1 MEPNKPKFRFRLNL
15 FDSIVLVLALA
26 VGAFLVWSA
35 IKPAAAP
42 AEGAVSAAGTVQ
54 YTIRFQKMIQG
65 VSERIKPGDQLVD
78 TVKNYELGTVVSVET
93 VPAQALIQDH
103 EDKAFVLAGIE
114 GYEDALVTV
123 EAPYTEGEDSLLLGG
138 GFKLRVG
145 VKKIIDRNGRL
156 FGFISVIDLLV
167 IVVVAVMGFALYTKN
182 TQMAITSTNTA
193 DQTIT
198 YQILASGIRTYVAEA
213 VREGDQLFDPDR
225 SSGGTLGTI
234 TDIQLMPGT
243 KLAEFDDGTVAAATV
258 EDGVDMLI
266 TVEGTGLVSESG
278 RYTLNRV
285 YELGVNSS
293 RTFCTKYAE
302 FIGTVT
308 EIF

>member
-1 MEPNKPKFRFRLNL
+1 M
-15 FDSIVLVLALA
+15 
-26 VGAFLVWSA
+26 
-35 IKPAAAP
+35 
-42 AEGAVSAAGTVQ
+42 
-54 YTIRFQKMIQG
+54 
-65 VSERIKPGDQLVD
+65 
-78 TVKNYELGTVVSVET
+78 
-93 VPAQALIQDH
+93 
-103 EDKAFVLAGIE
+103 
-114 GYEDALVTV
+114 
-123 EAPYTEGEDSLLLGG
+123 
-138 GFKLRVG
+138 
-145 VKKIIDRNGRL
+145 KKIIDRNGRL

-198 YQILASGIRTYVAEA
+198 YQILAQWDTDLCG
-213 VREGDQLFDPDR
+213 R
-225 SSGGTLGTI
+225 SSAGGATSSLTRTGAAAAPWAPSPTSSSCPAPSWPSL
-234 TDIQLMPGT
+234 TT
-243 KLAEFDDGTVAAATV
+243 GTVAAATV

>member
-1 MEPNKPKFRFRLNL
+1 M
-15 FDSIVLVLALA
+15 
-26 VGAFLVWSA
+26 
-35 IKPAAAP
+35 
-42 AEGAVSAAGTVQ
+42 
-54 YTIRFQKMIQG
+54 
-65 VSERIKPGDQLVD
+65 
-78 TVKNYELGTVVSVET
+78 
-93 VPAQALIQDH
+93 
-103 EDKAFVLAGIE
+103 
-114 GYEDALVTV
+114 
-123 EAPYTEGEDSLLLGG
+123 
-138 GFKLRVG
+138 
-145 VKKIIDRNGRL
+145 KKIIDRNGRL

-225 SSGGTLGTI
+225 SSGGTL
-234 TDIQLMPGT
+234 LMPGT

>member
-1 MEPNKPKFRFRLNL
+1 M
-15 FDSIVLVLALA
+15 
-26 VGAFLVWSA
+26 
-35 IKPAAAP
+35 
-42 AEGAVSAAGTVQ
+42 
-54 YTIRFQKMIQG
+54 
-65 VSERIKPGDQLVD
+65 
-78 TVKNYELGTVVSVET
+78 
-93 VPAQALIQDH
+93 
-103 EDKAFVLAGIE
+103 
-114 GYEDALVTV
+114 
-123 EAPYTEGEDSLLLGG
+123 
-138 GFKLRVG
+138 
-145 VKKIIDRNGRL
+145 KKILDRNGRL

-225 SSGGTLGTI
+225 SSGGTLGT
-234 TDIQLMPGT
+234 
-243 KLAEFDDGTVAAATV
+243 KLAEFDDGTVAAAPV

>member
-65 VSERIKPGDQLVD
+65 VSEDQLVD

-145 VKKIIDRNGRL
+145 VTAYVRGS
-156 FGFISVIDLLV
+156 GYMGSGP
-167 IVVVAVMGFALYTKN
+167 VVSIERGE
-182 TQMAITSTNTA
+182 Q
-193 DQTIT
+193 
-198 YQILASGIRTYVAEA
+198 G
-213 VREGDQLFDPDR
+213 
-225 SSGGTLGTI
+225 
-234 TDIQLMPGT
+234 
-243 KLAEFDDGTVAAATV
+243 
-258 EDGVDMLI
+258 
-266 TVEGTGLVSESG
+266 
-278 RYTLNRV
+278 
-285 YELGVNSS
+285 
-293 RTFCTKYAE
+293 
-302 FIGTVT
+302 
-308 EIF
+308 

>member
-145 VKKIIDRNGRL
+145 VTAYVRNGRL

-234 TDIQLMPGT
+234 TDRDTPT
-243 KLAEFDDGTVAAATV
+243 KMSPAAT
-258 EDGVDMLI
+258 I
-266 TVEGTGLVSESG
+266 
-278 RYTLNRV
+278 
-285 YELGVNSS
+285 
-293 RTFCTKYAE
+293 
-302 FIGTVT
+302 
-308 EIF
+308 

>member
-123 EAPYTEGEDSLLLGG
+123 EAP
-138 GFKLRVG
+138 
-145 VKKIIDRNGRL
+145 
-156 FGFISVIDLLV
+156 
-167 IVVVAVMGFALYTKN
+167 
-182 TQMAITSTNTA
+182 
-193 DQTIT
+193 
-198 YQILASGIRTYVAEA
+198 
-213 VREGDQLFDPDR
+213 
-225 SSGGTLGTI
+225 
-234 TDIQLMPGT
+234 
-243 KLAEFDDGTVAAATV
+243 
-258 EDGVDMLI
+258 
-266 TVEGTGLVSESG
+266 
-278 RYTLNRV
+278 
-285 YELGVNSS
+285 
-293 RTFCTKYAE
+293 
-302 FIGTVT
+302 
-308 EIF
+308 

>member
-1 MEPNKPKFRFRLNL
+1 M
-15 FDSIVLVLALA
+15 
-26 VGAFLVWSA
+26 
-35 IKPAAAP
+35 
-42 AEGAVSAAGTVQ
+42 
-54 YTIRFQKMIQG
+54 
-65 VSERIKPGDQLVD
+65 
-78 TVKNYELGTVVSVET
+78 
-93 VPAQALIQDH
+93 
-103 EDKAFVLAGIE
+103 
-114 GYEDALVTV
+114 
-123 EAPYTEGEDSLLLGG
+123 
-138 GFKLRVG
+138 
-145 VKKIIDRNGRL
+145 KKIIDRNGRL

-213 VREGDQLFDPDR
+213 VREGDQLFDP
-225 SSGGTLGTI
+225 
-234 TDIQLMPGT
+234 
-243 KLAEFDDGTVAAATV
+243 EFDDGTVAAATV

>member
-1 MEPNKPKFRFRLNL
+1 M
-15 FDSIVLVLALA
+15 
-26 VGAFLVWSA
+26 
-35 IKPAAAP
+35 
-42 AEGAVSAAGTVQ
+42 
-54 YTIRFQKMIQG
+54 
-65 VSERIKPGDQLVD
+65 
-78 TVKNYELGTVVSVET
+78 
-93 VPAQALIQDH
+93 
-103 EDKAFVLAGIE
+103 
-114 GYEDALVTV
+114 
-123 EAPYTEGEDSLLLGG
+123 
-138 GFKLRVG
+138 
-145 VKKIIDRNGRL
+145 KKIIDRNGRL

-258 EDGVDMLI
+258 EDGVDML
-266 TVEGTGLVSESG
+266 TVSYTHLDVYKRQGQPSRRG
-278 RYTLNRV
+278 RR
-285 YELGVNSS
+285 GR
-293 RTFCTKYAE
+293 RTDPE
-302 FIGTVT
+302 R
-308 EIF
+308 

>member
-1 MEPNKPKFRFRLNL
+1 M
-15 FDSIVLVLALA
+15 
-26 VGAFLVWSA
+26 
-35 IKPAAAP
+35 
-42 AEGAVSAAGTVQ
+42 
-54 YTIRFQKMIQG
+54 
-65 VSERIKPGDQLVD
+65 
-78 TVKNYELGTVVSVET
+78 
-93 VPAQALIQDH
+93 
-103 EDKAFVLAGIE
+103 
-114 GYEDALVTV
+114 
-123 EAPYTEGEDSLLLGG
+123 
-138 GFKLRVG
+138 
-145 VKKIIDRNGRL
+145 KKIIDRNGRL

-198 YQILASGIRTYVAEA
+198 YQ
-213 VREGDQLFDPDR
+213 LFDPDR
-225 SSGGTLGTI
+225 SSCGTLGTI

>member
-1 MEPNKPKFRFRLNL
+1 M
-15 FDSIVLVLALA
+15 
-26 VGAFLVWSA
+26 
-35 IKPAAAP
+35 
-42 AEGAVSAAGTVQ
+42 
-54 YTIRFQKMIQG
+54 
-65 VSERIKPGDQLVD
+65 
-78 TVKNYELGTVVSVET
+78 
-93 VPAQALIQDH
+93 
-103 EDKAFVLAGIE
+103 
-114 GYEDALVTV
+114 
-123 EAPYTEGEDSLLLGG
+123 
-138 GFKLRVG
+138 
-145 VKKIIDRNGRL
+145 KKIIDRNGRL

-193 DQTIT
+193 ETIT

-234 TDIQLMPGT
+234 PAIPLTPGT
-243 KLAEFDDGTVAAATV
+243 QRAEFDDGTVAAATV

>member
-1 MEPNKPKFRFRLNL
+1 M
-15 FDSIVLVLALA
+15 
-26 VGAFLVWSA
+26 
-35 IKPAAAP
+35 
-42 AEGAVSAAGTVQ
+42 
-54 YTIRFQKMIQG
+54 
-65 VSERIKPGDQLVD
+65 
-78 TVKNYELGTVVSVET
+78 
-93 VPAQALIQDH
+93 
-103 EDKAFVLAGIE
+103 
-114 GYEDALVTV
+114 
-123 EAPYTEGEDSLLLGG
+123 
-138 GFKLRVG
+138 
-145 VKKIIDRNGRL
+145 KKIIDRNGRL

-225 SSGGTLGTI
+225 SSGGTWAPSPTSSSCPAPSWPSLT
-234 TDIQLMPGT
+234 
-243 KLAEFDDGTVAAATV
+243 DGTVAAATV

>member
-1 MEPNKPKFRFRLNL
+1 M
-15 FDSIVLVLALA
+15 
-26 VGAFLVWSA
+26 
-35 IKPAAAP
+35 
-42 AEGAVSAAGTVQ
+42 
-54 YTIRFQKMIQG
+54 
-65 VSERIKPGDQLVD
+65 
-78 TVKNYELGTVVSVET
+78 
-93 VPAQALIQDH
+93 
-103 EDKAFVLAGIE
+103 
-114 GYEDALVTV
+114 
-123 EAPYTEGEDSLLLGG
+123 
-138 GFKLRVG
+138 
-145 VKKIIDRNGRL
+145 KKIIDRNGRL

-213 VREGDQLFDPDR
+213 VREGDQLLTRTGAAAAPWAPSPT
-225 SSGGTLGTI
+225 SSSCPAPSWPSLTT
-234 TDIQLMPGT
+234 
-243 KLAEFDDGTVAAATV
+243 GTVAAATV

>member
-1 MEPNKPKFRFRLNL
+1 M
-15 FDSIVLVLALA
+15 
-26 VGAFLVWSA
+26 
-35 IKPAAAP
+35 
-42 AEGAVSAAGTVQ
+42 
-54 YTIRFQKMIQG
+54 
-65 VSERIKPGDQLVD
+65 
-78 TVKNYELGTVVSVET
+78 
-93 VPAQALIQDH
+93 
-103 EDKAFVLAGIE
+103 
-114 GYEDALVTV
+114 
-123 EAPYTEGEDSLLLGG
+123 
-138 GFKLRVG
+138 
-145 VKKIIDRNGRL
+145 KKIIDRNGRL

-225 SSGGTLGTI
+225 SSGGTWAPSPTSSSC
-234 TDIQLMPGT
+234 PGT
-243 KLAEFDDGTVAAATV
+243 KLAEFDGTVAAATV

>member
-1 MEPNKPKFRFRLNL
+1 M
-15 FDSIVLVLALA
+15 
-26 VGAFLVWSA
+26 
-35 IKPAAAP
+35 
-42 AEGAVSAAGTVQ
+42 
-54 YTIRFQKMIQG
+54 
-65 VSERIKPGDQLVD
+65 
-78 TVKNYELGTVVSVET
+78 
-93 VPAQALIQDH
+93 
-103 EDKAFVLAGIE
+103 
-114 GYEDALVTV
+114 
-123 EAPYTEGEDSLLLGG
+123 
-138 GFKLRVG
+138 
-145 VKKIIDRNGRL
+145 KKIIDRNGRL

-213 VREGDQLFDPDR
+213 VREGDQLF
-225 SSGGTLGTI
+225 
-234 TDIQLMPGT
+234 PGT

>member
-1 MEPNKPKFRFRLNL
+1 M
-15 FDSIVLVLALA
+15 
-26 VGAFLVWSA
+26 
-35 IKPAAAP
+35 
-42 AEGAVSAAGTVQ
+42 
-54 YTIRFQKMIQG
+54 
-65 VSERIKPGDQLVD
+65 
-78 TVKNYELGTVVSVET
+78 
-93 VPAQALIQDH
+93 
-103 EDKAFVLAGIE
+103 
-114 GYEDALVTV
+114 
-123 EAPYTEGEDSLLLGG
+123 
-138 GFKLRVG
+138 
-145 VKKIIDRNGRL
+145 KKIIDRNGRL

-258 EDGVDMLI
+258 PSSNSAS
-266 TVEGTGLVSESG
+266 LVPGMSWMSVMVPRVPPLLRSG
-278 RYTLNRV
+278 
-285 YELGVNSS
+285 SKSWSPS
-293 RTFCTKYAE
+293 RTASAT
-302 FIGTVT
+302 
-308 EIF
+308 

>member
-1 MEPNKPKFRFRLNL
+1 M
-15 FDSIVLVLALA
+15 
-26 VGAFLVWSA
+26 
-35 IKPAAAP
+35 
-42 AEGAVSAAGTVQ
+42 
-54 YTIRFQKMIQG
+54 
-65 VSERIKPGDQLVD
+65 
-78 TVKNYELGTVVSVET
+78 
-93 VPAQALIQDH
+93 
-103 EDKAFVLAGIE
+103 
-114 GYEDALVTV
+114 
-123 EAPYTEGEDSLLLGG
+123 
-138 GFKLRVG
+138 
-145 VKKIIDRNGRL
+145 KKIIDRNGRL

-198 YQILASGIRTYVAEA
+198 YQILASGIRTYVAE
-213 VREGDQLFDPDR
+213 
-225 SSGGTLGTI
+225 
-234 TDIQLMPGT
+234 
-243 KLAEFDDGTVAAATV
+243 FDDGTVAAATV

>member
-1 MEPNKPKFRFRLNL
+1 M
-15 FDSIVLVLALA
+15 
-26 VGAFLVWSA
+26 
-35 IKPAAAP
+35 
-42 AEGAVSAAGTVQ
+42 
-54 YTIRFQKMIQG
+54 
-65 VSERIKPGDQLVD
+65 
-78 TVKNYELGTVVSVET
+78 
-93 VPAQALIQDH
+93 
-103 EDKAFVLAGIE
+103 
-114 GYEDALVTV
+114 
-123 EAPYTEGEDSLLLGG
+123 
-138 GFKLRVG
+138 
-145 VKKIIDRNGRL
+145 KKIIDRNGRL

-293 RTFCTKYAE
+293 RTFCTKYAD

-308 EIF
+308 ENF

>member
-1 MEPNKPKFRFRLNL
+1 M
-15 FDSIVLVLALA
+15 
-26 VGAFLVWSA
+26 
-35 IKPAAAP
+35 
-42 AEGAVSAAGTVQ
+42 
-54 YTIRFQKMIQG
+54 
-65 VSERIKPGDQLVD
+65 
-78 TVKNYELGTVVSVET
+78 
-93 VPAQALIQDH
+93 
-103 EDKAFVLAGIE
+103 
-114 GYEDALVTV
+114 
-123 EAPYTEGEDSLLLGG
+123 
-138 GFKLRVG
+138 
-145 VKKIIDRNGRL
+145 KKIIDRNGRL

-193 DQTIT
+193 DQTI
-198 YQILASGIRTYVAEA
+198 ILPDPGQWVRTYVAEA
-213 VREGDQLFDPDR
+213 VREGR
-225 SSGGTLGTI
+225 ASSLTRTGAAAAPWAPSPTSSSCPAPSWPSLT
-234 TDIQLMPGT
+234 TAPWR
-243 KLAEFDDGTVAAATV
+243 AATV

>member
-1 MEPNKPKFRFRLNL
+1 M
-15 FDSIVLVLALA
+15 
-26 VGAFLVWSA
+26 
-35 IKPAAAP
+35 
-42 AEGAVSAAGTVQ
+42 
-54 YTIRFQKMIQG
+54 
-65 VSERIKPGDQLVD
+65 
-78 TVKNYELGTVVSVET
+78 
-93 VPAQALIQDH
+93 
-103 EDKAFVLAGIE
+103 
-114 GYEDALVTV
+114 
-123 EAPYTEGEDSLLLGG
+123 
-138 GFKLRVG
+138 
-145 VKKIIDRNGRL
+145 KKIIDRNGRL

-198 YQILASGIRTYVAEA
+198 YQILASGIRTYGAEA